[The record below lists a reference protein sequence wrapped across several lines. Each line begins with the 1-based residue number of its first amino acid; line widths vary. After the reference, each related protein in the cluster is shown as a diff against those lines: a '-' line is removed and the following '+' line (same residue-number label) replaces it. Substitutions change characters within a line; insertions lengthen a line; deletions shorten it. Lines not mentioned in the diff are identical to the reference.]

1 MEAPLNKKASD
12 YIARLTSTWRPALA
26 FAFKLLG
33 TEVKPSDITLRY
45 ERPETVQPLTQSI
58 VRQNSV
64 TAGIPLVTA
73 LQREGWTE
81 AELSEMQADKEDEDQ
96 ANKMSLGA
104 ALARAQRT
112 FDGGNGQAPPREEPV
127 ANASAK

>member
-1 MEAPLNKKASD
+1 
-12 YIARLTSTWRPALA
+12 
-26 FAFKLLG
+26 
-33 TEVKPSDITLRY
+33 
-45 ERPETVQPLTQSI
+45 
-58 VRQNSV
+58 
-64 TAGIPLVTA
+64 
-73 LQREGWTE
+73 
-81 AELSEMQADKEDEDQ
+81 MQADKEDEDQ